1 MLIGYIFNKKILGN
15 IYAYSIMV
23 LKVKKIVKT
32 CWDENRY
39 AHIRGS
45 RFVVLIL
52 GAPILI
58 CKISG
63 FYLSIQILTD
73 HILS

>member
-1 MLIGYIFNKKILGN
+1 MLIGYIFNQNIFGN

-23 LKVKKIVKT
+23 LKVKKIVQT

-39 AHIRGS
+39 AHIRGT

-58 CKISG
+58 SKISG
-63 FYLSIQILTD
+63 FYLSIHILND
-73 HILS
+73 HIFS